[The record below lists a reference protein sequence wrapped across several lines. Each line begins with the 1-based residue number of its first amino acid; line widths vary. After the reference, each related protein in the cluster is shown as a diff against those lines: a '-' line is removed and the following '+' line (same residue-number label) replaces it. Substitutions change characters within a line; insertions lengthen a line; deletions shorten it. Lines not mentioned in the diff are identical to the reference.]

1 MRDAA
6 HGLVAGLERATT
18 GLAEAVAGA
27 ALGWLVVG
35 VVLHLANQVARG
47 RGWYPLVRAAC
58 PAAAGPGRR
67 EVIEAWV
74 AGAGAGGVL
83 SARGGDAVRVLLLAR
98 RAPGGGCPVLAGTLV
113 AEGAGELAFGA
124 ALLAVA
130 VAVGVGPDLAGPA
143 AAAPWALAAAALAA
157 AGGVA
162 MARRVPAARR
172 LAGRVGRGCAAIGGP
187 GPYLRRVAPWQLASR
202 LCRAA
207 ALACFLTAFG
217 LPATPA
223 AVLLVMFA
231 QAGGRVMP
239 FAPAAVGAGVA
250 VLAAAFG
257 PVTGAAVPAGQVAA
271 FLIGTST
278 VLTLVGV
285 PLAAALVLRG
295 LDTRAPAAALGA
307 VRTAVRP
314 PRRARRGAA
323 SA

>member
-18 GLAEAVAGA
+18 SLAGAVAGA
-27 ALGWLVVG
+27 AVGWLVLG

-47 RGWYPLVRAAC
+47 RGWYALVRAAC
-58 PAAAGPGRR
+58 PEAAGPRR
-67 EVIEAWV
+67 RDVIEAWV

-83 SARGGDAVRVLLLAR
+83 SARGGDAVRVLVLGR
-98 RAPGGGCPVLAGTLV
+98 RAPDAGCCVLAGTLV

-124 ALLAVA
+124 GLLAVA
-130 VAVGVGPDLAGPA
+130 VAVGVGPDLAVPA
-143 AAAPWALAAAALAA
+143 AAAPWTLAGAALVATAA
-157 AGGVA
+157 VA
-162 MARRVPAARR
+162 VARRVPAARR
-172 LAGRVGRGCAAIGGP
+172 LARRIGCGCAAIGGP
-187 GPYLRRVAPWQLASR
+187 GRYLRRVAPWQLASR
-202 LCRAA
+202 ICRAA

-231 QAGGRVMP
+231 QAGGRVVP

-250 VLAAAFG
+250 VLAAGFG
-257 PVTGAAVPAGQVAA
+257 PVTGAAVADGQVAA

-295 LDTRAPAAALGA
+295 LDVRTPGAALGA
-307 VRTAVRP
+307 VRAAVRP

-323 SA
+323 SV

>member
-6 HGLVAGLERATT
+6 HGLVAVVERATT

-27 ALGWLVVG
+27 AVGWLLLG
-35 VVLHLANQVARG
+35 VVLHVANQVARG
-47 RGWYPLVRAAC
+47 RGWHALVRAAC
-58 PAAAGPGRR
+58 PAEPGPRCR
-67 EVIEAWV
+67 DVIAAWV

-98 RAPGGGCPVLAGTLV
+98 RAPDAGCPVLAGTLV

-130 VAVGVGPDLAGPA
+130 VVVGVGPDLAGPA
-143 AAAPWALAAAALAA
+143 AAAPWVLAGAALLGG
-157 AGGVA
+157 GGVA
-162 MARRVPAARR
+162 VARRVPAARR
-172 LAGRVGRGCAAIGGP
+172 LAGRIGRGCAAIGGP

-217 LPATPA
+217 LPATPT

-231 QAGGRVMP
+231 QAGGRVVP

-250 VLAAAFG
+250 VLAAGFE

-271 FLIGTST
+271 FLVGTST
-278 VLTLVGV
+278 ILTLVGV

-295 LDTRAPAAALGA
+295 MDGGAPAAALSA
-307 VRTAVRP
+307 VRAAVRP
-314 PRRARRGAA
+314 PRRARRSTA